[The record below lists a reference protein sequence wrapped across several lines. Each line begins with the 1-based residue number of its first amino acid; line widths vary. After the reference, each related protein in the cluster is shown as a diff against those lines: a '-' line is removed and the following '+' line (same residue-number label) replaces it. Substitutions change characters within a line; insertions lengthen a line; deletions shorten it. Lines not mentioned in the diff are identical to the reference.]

1 MSYKFFSY
9 KNPITQLQSQLM
21 KEFHENMSRSIS
33 LWRTSFIAMA
43 RTIISLIKIEVAES
57 HIQFTCCEFLYHAF
71 LFTIKNKFTDFIQF
85 EWFGICAIISW
96 IHLKHFTTYW
106 ISHHEIFRSERFPFS
121 SNRKILFIIFIRP
134 FLWHKEKSLFGFQL
148 KSHFWC
154 PRMCAKSDIRICA
167 RSRASILL

>member
-1 MSYKFFSY
+1 MKRMVNKFFSY

-85 EWFGICAIISW
+85 KWFGICVIISW
-96 IHLKHFTTYW
+96 IHL
-106 ISHHEIFRSERFPFS
+106 
-121 SNRKILFIIFIRP
+121 NRNDFLFLLIGKFFFIIFIRP